1 MKDFASLFADLD
13 GTTKT
18 NEKVSALKRYFGKVS
33 KSEAA
38 WAVYFLTGRRIKQ
51 LVKSGQLA
59 RWAVD
64 EAQIP
69 DWLFDDC
76 YDMVG
81 DLGETIALILPST
94 DAHAEGSLDYWIEEK
109 VHKLRGASE
118 LTQKAIVLEAWNN
131 SSDLERFL
139 FNKLLTG
146 AFRVGVSQQLIVKAL
161 AEFSGIEARIIS
173 QRLMGDWNPTPEFFE
188 KLIDTDGGSAD
199 LSRPYPFYLA
209 FPLTENE
216 TLLLGPAPNWFAEW
230 KWDGIRAQLIKRN
243 NEITIWSRGEE
254 LLTDRFPEIVEEA
267 AGLKDG
273 VVLDGEIL
281 PFKEGDVL
289 PFQMLQKR
297 IGRKNLSKKILDEIP
312 VVFMAYDI
320 LEEDS
325 KDLRDEPLRV
335 RRERLDHVLS
345 TRDKVES
352 QQEFMQLQ
360 LFAPCMTQLSPALRV
375 SPTMQAHSWEEMK
388 TIRDTASAM
397 KVEGLMLKHRE
408 SKYGTGRQ
416 KGFWWK
422 WKVDPFTIDTVMVAA
437 QPGHGKRAGLFT
449 DYTFAVWQGN
459 ELVPIAKAYSGLTDE
474 EIKRVDA
481 FVRENTTGR
490 YGPLRTVKP
499 TQVFELAFDGLQ
511 ASTRHKSGI
520 ALRFPRI
527 LRWRFDKPVAEID
540 SVDSVSKLI
549 PQTHYPNGF

>member
-1 MKDFASLFADLD
+1 MRDFAALFSELD

-18 NEKVSALKRYFGKVS
+18 NEKVAALVRYFAKVS
-33 KSEAA
+33 PAEAA

-51 LVKSGQLA
+51 LVKTNQLA
-59 RWAVD
+59 RWGVD

-69 DWLFDDC
+69 EWLFDEC
-76 YDMVG
+76 YDQVG
-81 DLGETIALILPST
+81 DLGETIALILPTSE
-94 DAHAEGSLDYWIEEK
+94 AHAEGSLDYWIEQK
-109 VHKLRGASE
+109 IFKLRGASE
-118 LTQKAIVLEAWNN
+118 LTQKQIVLEAWNS

-146 AFRVGVSQQLIVKAL
+146 AFRVGVSQLLVVKAL
-161 AEFSGIEARIIS
+161 AEFSSVEARVIS
-173 QRLMGDWNPTPEFFE
+173 QRLMGDWEPSSDFFE
-188 KLIDTDGGSAD
+188 KLIDTDSGAGD

-216 TLLLGPAPNWFAEW
+216 TLLLGPAANWLAEW

-254 LLTDRFPEIVEEA
+254 LLTPRFPEIVTEA

-297 IGRKNLSKKILDEIP
+297 IGRKNLTKKILDEIP
-312 VVFMAYDI
+312 VVFMTYDI
-320 LEEDS
+320 LEEDY
-325 KDLRDEPLRV
+325 KDLRDEPLKF
-335 RRERLDHVLS
+335 RRERMEHVLS
-345 TRDKVES
+345 TRDKVET
-352 QQEFMQLQ
+352 QQEFTQLQ

-375 SPTMQAHSWEEMK
+375 SPTIQAESWEEMK
-388 TIRDTASAM
+388 KIRDTAVAM
-397 KVEGLMLKHRE
+397 RVEGLMLKHRE
-408 SKYGTGRQ
+408 SKYGTGRH

-437 QPGHGKRAGLFT
+437 QPGHGKRAGLYT
-449 DYTFAVWQGN
+449 DYTFAVWQGE

-474 EIKRVDA
+474 EIRKVDS
-481 FVRENTTGR
+481 FVRENTIGR

-511 ASTRHKSGI
+511 PSTRHKSGI

-527 LRWRFDKPVAEID
+527 LRWRFDKKVSEID

-549 PQTHYPNGF
+549 KAPG

>member
-1 MKDFASLFADLD
+1 MKDFAVLFADLD

-18 NEKVSALKRYFGKVS
+18 NEKVAALKKYFGTVS
-33 KSEAA
+33 HGEAA

-64 EAQIP
+64 EAKIP
-69 DWLFDDC
+69 DWLFDEC
-76 YDMVG
+76 YDSVG
-81 DLGETIALILPST
+81 DLGETIALILPT
-94 DAHAEGSLDYWIEEK
+94 TEAHAEGSLDFWIEEK
-109 VHKLRGASE
+109 VYKLRGASE
-118 LTQKAIVLEAWNN
+118 LTQREIVVGAWNA

-146 AFRVGVSQQLIVKAL
+146 AFRVGVSQQLVVKAL
-161 AEFSGIEARIIS
+161 SELSGIEPRVIS
-173 QRLMGDWNPTPEFFE
+173 QRLMGDWDPTAEFFE
-188 KLIDTDGGSAD
+188 KLIDTEGGAGE

-216 TLLLGPAPNWFAEW
+216 TLLLGPAANWFAEW

-243 NEITIWSRGEE
+243 KEIAIWSRGEE

-267 AGLKDG
+267 TGLKEG

-289 PFQMLQKR
+289 PFQLLQKR
-297 IGRKNLSKKILDEIP
+297 IGRKNLNKKILDEIP

-320 LEEDS
+320 LEEDY
-325 KDLRDEPLRV
+325 KDLRDEPLRF
-335 RRERLDHVLS
+335 RRERLEHVLS
-345 TRDKVES
+345 TRDKVAS
-352 QQEFMQLQ
+352 QQEFTQLQ
-360 LFAPCMTQLSPALRV
+360 LFAPCMTQLSPSLRV
-375 SPTMQAHSWEEMK
+375 SPTMQAESWEEMK
-388 TIRDTASAM
+388 KIRDTANAM

-408 SKYGTGRQ
+408 SKYGTGRH

-449 DYTFAVWQGN
+449 DYTFAVWQEN

-474 EIKRVDA
+474 EIRKVDA

-511 ASTRHKSGI
+511 PSTRHKSGI

-527 LRWRFDKPVAEID
+527 LRWRFDKKVSEID
-540 SVDSVSKLI
+540 TVESVSKL
-549 PQTHYPNGF
+549 FKEKARD